1 MRKNRV
7 LSALLVIGM
16 ITWILFTAGGLATAE
31 AAEPQKI
38 AFIYVSSVGD
48 LGWSYEHDNGRK
60 MMEAKLGDKV
70 KTAII
75 ESGQDYS
82 PVCHAG
88 LQGDLRY
95 LLRIHGLHG
104 RGCQGFP
111 QCLL

>member
-7 LSALLVIGM
+7 LSALLVIGL
-16 ITWILFTAGGLATAE
+16 ITWILFSGGAPIKAE

-60 MMEAKLGDKV
+60 MLEAKLGDKV

-75 ESGQDYS
+75 ER
-82 PVCHAG
+82 P
-88 LQGDLRY
+88 
-95 LLRIHGLHG
+95 
-104 RGCQGFP
+104 
-111 QCLL
+111 